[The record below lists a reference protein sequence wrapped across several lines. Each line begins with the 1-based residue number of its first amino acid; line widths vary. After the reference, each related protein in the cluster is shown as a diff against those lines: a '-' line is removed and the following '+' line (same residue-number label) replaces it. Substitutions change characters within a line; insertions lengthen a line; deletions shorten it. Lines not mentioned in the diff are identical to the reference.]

1 MLIFCP
7 SISNVLV
14 SRFLL
19 DLRGIYYNHNDASH
33 ATSTANFVCSVRFA
47 SDHIAGNIGA
57 PLDAEKSTWMTGAS
71 EGSESTFAI
80 EKVETDDPL
89 AYGLGVD
96 SESGQSSNDTMT

>member
-1 MLIFCP
+1 MLFP

-19 DLRGIYYNHNDASH
+19 DLRGIYYSHNDASH
-33 ATSTANFVCSVRFA
+33 ATASTTNFVSSVRFA
-47 SDHIAGNIGA
+47 SDHVAGNIGA

-80 EKVETDDPL
+80 ETVETDDPL

-96 SESGQSSNDTMT
+96 SESGQSSDDTMT